1 MLNLGPRAHNYYCC
15 DCYVL
20 HAPCYVKNMQVN
32 DQNFEQEIL
41 KFDGVAMVDFFAT
54 WCGSCQALASI
65 IEELDN
71 ELKNE
76 KIKIVKLDVD
86 ASPAMA
92 EKYEIMSVPTLIIF
106 KNGEIVDTMHGLQ
119 NKEVLKEKLE
129 MFSAN

>member
-1 MLNLGPRAHNYYCC
+1 
-15 DCYVL
+15 
-20 HAPCYVKNMQVN
+20 MQVN